1 MHTRTSKTKESAY
14 MSQFNQFAVSV
25 TVISTERGKRF
36 LILDTDHRGITYET
50 TCERLH
56 APQNTDG
63 EKVIIMRGTTVFSR
77 GKTVVPPQ
85 GCDTFFE
92 LTTSLTGRDVEY
104 EFWPFFVASHFKVG
118 DVIKIIPRK
127 GSVPV
132 GAFKS
137 ILTSMLLRGY
147 SGPKDPLYEISIR

>member
-1 MHTRTSKTKESAY
+1 

-25 TVISTERGKRF
+25 TVISTPRWQRF

-77 GKTVVPPQ
+77 GKTVVPLSEY
-85 GCDTFFE
+85 DTFFE
-92 LTTSLTGRDVEY
+92 LTKSLTGRDVEY
-104 EFWPFFVASHFKVG
+104 EFWPFFDASHFQVG

-127 GSVPV
+127 GSIPV

-137 ILTSMLLRGY
+137 NLTSRLLRGY
-147 SGPKDPLYEISIR
+147 FGPKDPLYEISMR